1 MARVAFLFRTDVHAA
16 DKNPD
21 SWKGDYQ
28 AEIWDSLE
36 QIRELA
42 HKHRVD
48 AVLDGGDYFH
58 VKAST
63 RNSHALVAR
72 SAEVHANY
80 PCPVLL
86 VPGNHDI
93 AYNNLETLDQQQP
106 LRVLFAT
113 GVFER
118 LGPVERVY
126 EHEGL
131 TVRVVGVPYSL
142 TRKLEDFAAIKKGTE
157 DYLVAIAH
165 VLAGENPPDG
175 GADDFFG
182 EPIFKYQDLCHEG
195 GPDVWCFGHWHKDQ
209 GVTKIDGR
217 YFVNPGSISR
227 GALIKENLERKPQVV
242 LIEFTEQGPVVGTI
256 PLKVLPAKDVFNLE
270 RKERRDKESEVISQF
285 AERLKKEIAEAPAG
299 DIDESVRGLDFAPEV
314 RACALEYLER
324 ARG

>member
-1 MARVAFLFRTDVHAA
+1 MARVAFLFRTDVHIA
-16 DKNPD
+16 DKSPD
-21 SWKGDYQ
+21 SWKGDYPS
-28 AEIWDSLE
+28 EVWSSLE
-36 QIRELA
+36 QIGELA
-42 HKHRVD
+42 RKHQVA

-63 RNSHALVAR
+63 RNSHSLVAQ
-72 SAEVHANY
+72 SAEVHAAY
-80 PCPVLL
+80 PCPVYL

-113 GVFER
+113 KVFER
-118 LGPVERVY
+118 LCPWEAAF
-126 EHEGL
+126 EEDGL
-131 TVRVVGVPYSL
+131 KVRVVGVPYSL
-142 TRKLEDFAAIKKGTE
+142 TRKLDDLRSIKKGNE
-157 DYLVAIAH
+157 DYLVAVAH
-165 VLAGENPPDG
+165 VLAGENPPP

-182 EPIFKYQDLCHEG
+182 EPLFKYQDLCQDG

-209 GVTKIDGR
+209 GVTRIGKT
-217 YFVNPGSISR
+217 YFVNQGAVSR

-242 LIEFTEQGPVVGTI
+242 LIEFTKEGPVIGTI
-256 PLKVLPAKDVFNLE
+256 PLKVSAAKDVFNLE

-285 AERLKKEIAEAPAG
+285 AERLKQEIAEAPAG
-299 DIDESVRGLDFAPEV
+299 NIDDSVRGLDFAPEV